1 MKRPAGITAISIYS
15 LLSGI
20 FSIFVSTLSFIG
32 LQAERLPDHYW
43 LVAISLFGIITG
55 ILEIFVYHGL
65 WNFKKWGYPLAKYL
79 YFLYIPLG
87 IIMILVDSSPANI
100 LFQLAYASVSVLIVL
115 YLLKP
120 EVEYLY
126 K

>member
-1 MKRPAGITAISIYS
+1 VKRPAGITVISIYS
-15 LLSGI
+15 LFSGI
-20 FSIFVSTLSFIG
+20 FSIFVGTLAFLG
-32 LQAERLPDHYW
+32 LQGEKLPDHFW
-43 LVAISLFGIITG
+43 LTAMSLFSIATG
-55 ILEIFVYHGL
+55 VLELLAYYGL

-100 LFQLAYASVSVLIVL
+100 VIQLAYATISAFIVI

-120 EVEYLY
+120 EVEKMY
-126 K
+126 